1 MKRFWFL
8 VMVMVPVLG
17 WSQVKPIAAAFT
29 KVGSATTA
37 WVAVPLRDRSEKD
50 YTIYNRDVATD
61 TLIVA
66 LNKADTLA
74 ASRNGGKCLF
84 ILAGEAHYLPRLARD
99 TIWVIG
105 SGTTPYT
112 ITGVLR

>member
-8 VMVMVPVLG
+8 VMVLVPVLG
-17 WSQVKPIAAAFT
+17 LGQDRPIAAAFT
-29 KVGSATTA
+29 KVGSATTS
-37 WVAVPLRDRSEKD
+37 WVAVSLRDKSEKD
-50 YTIYNRDVATD
+50 YTIYNRDAATD

-66 LNKADTLA
+66 LNRADTLA

-99 TIWVIG
+99 TIWVIA
-105 SGTTPYT
+105 SDETPYT

>member
-1 MKRFWFL
+1 MRRFWFL
-8 VMVMVPVLG
+8 VMVLVPVLG
-17 WSQVKPIAAAFT
+17 WSQVRPIGTAFT
-29 KVGSATTA
+29 KVGSATTSWA
-37 WVAVPLRDRSEKD
+37 AVSLRDGSEKD
-50 YTIYNRDVATD
+50 YTLYNRDTGTD

-99 TIWVIG
+99 TIWVIA